1 MNEVIAAV
9 VLFGVVT
16 AVFAPLIAESGRHM
30 FSTTTSISDL
40 MESSKHRTGQI
51 VVATNIQQ
59 QDDTITVFVSNIGV
73 EAVEIKTVLV
83 DGARSHYVL
92 KNQDSVP
99 VQILQAGELGMLEV
113 AGAGDAI
120 QIILRSGKFLEFLIP

>member
-1 MNEVIAAV
+1 
-9 VLFGVVT
+9 
-16 AVFAPLIAESGRHM
+16 M

-40 MESSKHRTGQI
+40 MDSSKQRTGQI

-73 EAVEIKTVLV
+73 EAVEIRAVLV

-92 KNQDSVP
+92 KDQDSVP
-99 VQILQAGELGMLEV
+99 VQVLQAGELGMLEV
-113 AGAGDAI
+113 AGAGDAY
-120 QIILRSGKFLEFLIP
+120 RSP